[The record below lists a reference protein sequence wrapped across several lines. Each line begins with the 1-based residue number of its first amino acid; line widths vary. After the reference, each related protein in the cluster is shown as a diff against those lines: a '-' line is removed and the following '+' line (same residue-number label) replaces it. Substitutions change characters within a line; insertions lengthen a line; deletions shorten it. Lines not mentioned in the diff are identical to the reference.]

1 MISCS
6 SLVCAAVLAGAAG
19 LASGP
24 ALAADWA
31 VDAGASKLS
40 FSGTQNGEAFSGKFA
55 RFAGTVTFDPAKPEA
70 GHVDITIDMASAS
83 TGDTQR
89 DEALPQP
96 EWFDAKK
103 FPQAHFVASGF
114 KAKGGDAYEADGQ
127 LSIRDIAQPVT
138 LPFTLTITG
147 DTAHAKG
154 RAELVRTK
162 FGVGQG
168 PWSSG
173 QWVALEVGVDVDLV
187 AKKAGG

>member
-1 MISCS
+1 MTLCS
-6 SLVCAAVLAGAAG
+6 SLVCAAVLTGAT
-19 LASGP
+19 LAAGP
-24 ALAADWA
+24 ALAADWT
-31 VDAGASKLS
+31 VDAGASKLG
-40 FSGTQNGEAFSGKFA
+40 FSGTQNGEAFRGKFA
-55 RFAGTVTFDPAKPEA
+55 HFAGTVAFDPAKPEA
-70 GHVDITIDMASAS
+70 GHADITIDIASAS

-127 LSIRDIAQPVT
+127 VSIRGVAQPVT
-138 LPFTLTITG
+138 LPFTLTIAG

>member
-70 GHVDITIDMASAS
+70 
-83 TGDTQR
+83 DTQR